1 MGRVGGRFRRAV
13 IVGSLGLVPFQ
24 PLAARQFSAVG
35 IPADVVAKA
44 VGPIVGVAIRACTQ
58 QPVTGSADIR
68 TLADAAEFFANAGLP
83 VGFVGTELQVGCDV
97 SDQALPPGG
106 GFANIPRGSP
116 LNPFGEGGAFQ
127 PQQTPG
133 LPQYAS
139 PAPPPVKPKVETMT
153 AKWVKRPLLEKVAG
167 ALGVK
172 LIFDETPDHP
182 ILLAGP
188 ADAVADA
195 RRYIEAVNVCP
206 VGLTMEASVIQRS
219 DSDLRSSEAGARIG
233 TRSIGFGTAGTSPDT
248 GLSFSWVTA
257 FLEARKE
264 VSRFRVNASHSALLL
279 PGEPVVLRNGG
290 EAPVRAA
297 TSVTDRETRTDVVY
311 RATGFNL
318 DLVLQAID
326 GNDAL
331 LSVEQSYS
339 SVGAQTELGPAF
351 NNRSFKSVVRVP
363 IDQPSVLTVSGDDT
377 VSDGR
382 RRGLLFWGKSTS
394 VSKNGSF
401 LVFKLTR
408 SGCREREPATANDT
422 PKPGRLGAKE
432 KDGRS

>member
-1 MGRVGGRFRRAV
+1 MVRVGSRYRRAA
-13 IVGSLGLVPFQ
+13 IVGSLGLVLSQ
-24 PLAARQFSAVG
+24 PLQARQFAAEGV
-35 IPADVVAKA
+35 PADVVAKA
-44 VGPIVGVAIRACTQ
+44 IAPIVGVAIRACTQ
-58 QPVTGSADIR
+58 QPVSGRRDIR
-68 TLADAAEFFANAGLP
+68 TLADASEFFAGAGLP
-83 VGFVGTELQVGCDV
+83 VAFVGTELQVGCDV
-97 SDQALPPGG
+97 SDQALPPGV
-106 GFANIPRGSP
+106 AQSNIPRGSP
-116 LNPFGEGGAFQ
+116 LNPFGADGAFY
-127 PQQTPG
+127 PRPA
-133 LPQYAS
+133 PVPYSAA
-139 PAPPPVKPKVETMT
+139 PAPPPEPPKVETMT

-206 VGLTMEASVIQRS
+206 AGLTMEASVIQRS

-233 TRSIGFGTAGTSPDT
+233 TRSIGFGTAGTSADT
-248 GLSFSWVTA
+248 GLSFSWLTA
-257 FLEARKE
+257 FLDARKE

-318 DLVLQAID
+318 DLTLQAID
-326 GNDAL
+326 GDDAL

-339 SVGAQTELGPAF
+339 SIGAQTELGPAF

-363 IDQPSVLTVSGDDT
+363 IDQPSILTVSGDDT
-377 VSDGR
+377 VSDGK

-408 SGCREREPATANDT
+408 SGCREREPATATST
-422 PKPGRLGAKE
+422 PKAGQLEGRKKNA
-432 KDGRS
+432 RS

>member
-1 MGRVGGRFRRAV
+1 MIA
-13 IVGSLGLVPFQ
+13 GSLAAALSP
-24 PLAARQFSAVG
+24 PLWARQFAVEG
-35 IPADVVAKA
+35 VPADVVAKA
-44 VGPIVGVAIRACTQ
+44 VAPIVGVAIRSCTQ
-58 QPVTGSADIR
+58 QPVSGRSDIR
-68 TLADAAEFFANAGLP
+68 TLADAAEFFGKAGLP
-83 VGFVGTELQVGCDV
+83 VSFVGTELQVGCDV
-97 SDQALPPGG
+97 SDQAFPPSIAGG
-106 GFANIPRGSP
+106 DNVPRGSP
-116 LNPFGEGGAFQ
+116 LNPFGTGGAFY
-127 PQQTPG
+127 PQQPV
-133 LPQYAS
+133 LPQYG
-139 PAPPPVKPKVETMT
+139 PAPAPVRGDPPKVETMT
-153 AKWVKRPLLEKVAG
+153 AKWVKRPLLEKLSG

-172 LIFDETPDHP
+172 LIYDDTPDHP

-206 VGLTMEASVIQRS
+206 VGLTMEASVIQRA
-219 DSDLRSSEAGARIG
+219 DSDVRSREAGARIG
-233 TRSIGFGTAGTSPDT
+233 TRSIGFGTSGTSPDT
-248 GLSFSWVTA
+248 GISFSWLTA

-311 RATGFNL
+311 RTTGFNL
-318 DLVLQAID
+318 DLTLQAVD
-326 GNDAL
+326 GDDAL

-339 SVGAQTELGPAF
+339 SVGAQTALGPAF

-363 IDQPSVLTVSGDDT
+363 IGQPSILTVSGDDS
-377 VSDGR
+377 VSDEK

-401 LVFKLTR
+401 LVFKLAR
-408 SGCREREPATANDT
+408 SGCREREPATAT
-422 PKPGRLGAKE
+422 GTTKPGQLGAGK